1 MDNADKALEARIN
14 EIEKRLNMF
23 QAMVMREKVREEGL
37 SRWIEN

>member
-1 MDNADKALEARIN
+1 MRTKFWEARIN

-37 SRWIEN
+37 SRCIDNSI